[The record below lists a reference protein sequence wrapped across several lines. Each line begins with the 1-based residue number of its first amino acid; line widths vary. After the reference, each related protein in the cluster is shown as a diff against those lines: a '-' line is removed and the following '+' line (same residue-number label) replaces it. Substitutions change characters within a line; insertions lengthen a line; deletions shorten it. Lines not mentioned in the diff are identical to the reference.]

1 MTGSVPLDD
10 DPWTRRWS
18 RRALTLPAVHLGA
31 ALAWGLLP
39 LWLALAL
46 ALDLLRGRPRLPLSR
61 AVLFGA
67 VYLFAE
73 VAGVQAALWTWLASG
88 LGARAAWL
96 RRADLRLQ
104 RAWTRLLWGSLA
116 RIFDLR
122 LQVEAPAAL
131 PAPFLLFLRHASLPD
146 VLLPAVAFANP
157 MGIALRYVLKVEVCA
172 SPCLD
177 VVGHRLPNAFVR
189 RGGQDPAREVARVLR
204 LHGGAGGAAV
214 GGEETALR
222 PGEGLVIYPEGT
234 RASPGKRAALLARLE
249 GPARARAA
257 SFRHVLPPRP
267 GGPLALLA
275 ARRPDEDVV
284 FCAHVGTESVLRA
297 TALADGSLIGRTFQ
311 VVAWRVPAAQVPTEP
326 EQARAWLDQ
335 WWHRVDDWVGAH
347 GSGPAELTAAR
358 SDPPG

>member
-1 MTGSVPLDD
+1 MTGEVPLDD

-31 ALAWGLLP
+31 LLAWGLLP
-39 LWLALAL
+39 LWLALTL
-46 ALDLLRGRPRLPLSR
+46 SWDLSRGRSRLPLSR
-61 AVLFGA
+61 AALFGA
-67 VYLFAE
+67 IYLGAE
-73 VAGVQAALWTWLASG
+73 VAGVQAALGTWLASG

-96 RRADLRLQ
+96 RRADLALQ
-104 RAWTRLLWGSLA
+104 RAWTRLLWGSLV
-116 RIFDLR
+116 RLFDLR

-157 MGIALRYVLKVEVCA
+157 LGISLRYVLKVEVCA

-189 RGGQDPAREVARVLR
+189 RGGQDPAREIGRVLR
-204 LHGGAGGAAV
+204 LHGARGDRVAPLA
-214 GGEETALR
+214 

-234 RASPGKRAALLARLE
+234 RGSPGRRAALLARLE

-275 ARRPDEDVV
+275 ARRPDEDVL

-297 TALADGSLIGRTFQ
+297 AALADGSLIGKTLQ
-311 VVAWRVPAAQVPTEP
+311 VVAWRVPAAEVPTEP
-326 EQARAWLDQ
+326 EQARAWLDA
-335 WWHRVDDWVGAH
+335 WWHRVDDWVGQRSA
-347 GSGPAELTAAR
+347 GPEGLSVAR